1 MTMIDVS
8 VVLRLDQ
15 EDVRALGLN
24 DALNAGDKCH
34 IMGIAEVTKATRG
47 LNGPGT
53 AELKLVKIG
62 VRDVERQQE
71 PEEPMVVY
79 AKRRNAEMRER

>member
-1 MTMIDVS
+1 
-8 VVLRLDQ
+8 
-15 EDVRALGLN
+15 
-24 DALNAGDKCH
+24 
-34 IMGIAEVTKATRG
+34 MGIAEVTKATRG